1 VPPLAGQISKGKKE
15 KKENKKNERK
25 KKKRQTKKKEQQKE
39 RSQVGARNYFA
50 TTFPRAR
57 VYRLRCVLAA
67 LSPIMPTFPR
77 SLLPS
82 TRVAR
87 LQCVPRPLL
96 RVGWW
101 VEVITL
107 VALRLHAQVLI
118 SLHPV
123 S

>member
-1 VPPLAGQISKGKKE
+1 MLPLAGQISKEKKE
-15 KKENKKNERK
+15 KRKEKNEKK

-39 RSQVGARNYFA
+39 RSQVGARNYLA

-57 VYRLRCVLAA
+57 VYRPRCGLAA

-82 TRVAR
+82 TCIAR

-101 VEVITL
+101 VDVITL
-107 VALRLHAQVLI
+107 MALRLHAQVLI